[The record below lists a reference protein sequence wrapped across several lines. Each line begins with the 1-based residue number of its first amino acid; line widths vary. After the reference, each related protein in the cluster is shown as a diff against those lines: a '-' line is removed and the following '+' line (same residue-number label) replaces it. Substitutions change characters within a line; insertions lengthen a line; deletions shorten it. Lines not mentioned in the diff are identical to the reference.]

1 MIRKSPAS
9 SDEGV
14 LDERPGIRWK
24 EKSIVVECWDSTE
37 RRSTQPSAM
46 LLLHTNERGNSVQT
60 QSALYLRVRHFEPVC
75 KRNYCLD
82 KPPLVLDPTPRF
94 ERWRRSL
101 KLCDAIPVSVCAS
114 DWDFADGG
122 KPPYLSETSSKV
134 IITSY
139 FRENY

>member
-1 MIRKSPAS
+1 
-9 SDEGV
+9 
-14 LDERPGIRWK
+14 
-24 EKSIVVECWDSTE
+24 VVECWDSTE

-122 KPPYLSETSSKV
+122 KPSVPKRNFVEGNHNFVFQRELLESRA
-134 IITSY
+134 IILKMK
-139 FRENY
+139 